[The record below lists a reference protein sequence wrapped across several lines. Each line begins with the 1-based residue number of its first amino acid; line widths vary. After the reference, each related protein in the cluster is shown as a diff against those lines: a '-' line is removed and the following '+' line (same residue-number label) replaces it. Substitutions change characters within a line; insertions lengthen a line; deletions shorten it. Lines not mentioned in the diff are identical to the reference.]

1 MFESYYK
8 EEREDRPWYPERE
21 YSEDGGSVGR
31 LEERFLTG
39 RWQRQLGQGKPN
51 LTSLGHRTVHVSAHT
66 SGHTRSAHRAA
77 HRNDRLTAAS
87 AHSCSYIPGGDS
99 VEKGDY
105 PTVKET
111 IVIYCKDNRIM
122 F

>member
-66 SGHTRSAHRAA
+66 SGHTGSAHRAA
-77 HRNDRLTAAS
+77 HRNDGSQQHWLTA
-87 AHSCSYIPGGDS
+87 CSYIPRGDS
-99 VEKGDY
+99 VERGDN
-105 PTVKET
+105 PIVNKT
-111 IVIYCKDNRIM
+111 IVYIL
-122 F
+122 

>member
-1 MFESYYK
+1 MFESYNK

-21 YSEDGGSVGR
+21 YSEDGGSIGI
-31 LEERFLTG
+31 LEKQFLTG

-87 AHSCSYIPGGDS
+87 AHSMFIHP
-99 VEKGDY
+99 KGRQRGERRQTYSERDHC
-105 PTVKET
+105 
-111 IVIYCKDNRIM
+111 IYLG
-122 F
+122 

>member
-51 LTSLGHRTVHVSAHT
+51 LTSLGHRTVQVLAHKMCRVTQGRLTERLTGMMAHSSIGSQHVHT
-66 SGHTRSAHRAA
+66 SQGE
-77 HRNDRLTAAS
+77 TAWR
-87 AHSCSYIPGGDS
+87 
-99 VEKGDY
+99 E
-105 PTVKET
+105 ET
-111 IVIYCKDNRIM
+111 NL
-122 F
+122 